1 MHASSI
7 LHHDLLG
14 WLGSRQ
20 ESPMALSSKAAPPLT
35 SAAVFQQYQD
45 RIYRYILRLVRDEG
59 EAEDLTQ
66 ETFLRAHRQLDAL
79 QDAAALTVW
88 LYRIATHVCY
98 DRFRQ
103 ASYRHPAKSLDVTAE
118 ESPDSGDG
126 QYADTRGPRL
136 DQVIEQGEMSACVQG
151 FLEELSDDYRMVVLL
166 HDLHEMTNP
175 EIVQMLGCS
184 LETVK
189 IRLHRARRKL
199 KAALAARCELS
210 HDERGVLVCDRKPS
224 SQ

>member
-1 MHASSI
+1 M
-7 LHHDLLG
+7 
-14 WLGSRQ
+14 
-20 ESPMALSSKAAPPLT
+20 SSKAAAHLT
-35 SAAVFQQYQD
+35 SAAVFRQYQD
-45 RIYRYILRLVRDEG
+45 RIYRYILRLVRDEH

-79 QDAAALTVW
+79 QESAALTVW

-103 ASYRHPAKSLDVTAE
+103 ASYRHPAKSLDVASE
-118 ESPDSGDG
+118 ESPDSGEG
-126 QYADTRGPRL
+126 QHADTRAPRL
-136 DQVIEQGEMSACVQG
+136 DQVIEQGEMSACVLG
-151 FLEELSDDYRMVVLL
+151 FLEDLSDDYRMVVLL

-175 EIVQMLGCS
+175 EIAQMLGCS

-199 KAALAARCELS
+199 KAALAAGCEFS
-210 HDERGVLVCDRKPS
+210 HDERGVLVCDRKPP

>member
-1 MHASSI
+1 
-7 LHHDLLG
+7 
-14 WLGSRQ
+14 
-20 ESPMALSSKAAPPLT
+20 MALSSRAAALVT
-35 SAAVFQQYQD
+35 SAAVFQQYRD
-45 RIYRYILRLVRDEG
+45 RIYRYILRLVRDEH

-79 QDAAALTVW
+79 QDPAALTVW

-103 ASYRHPAKSLDVTAE
+103 ASYRHPVASLDVASE
-118 ESPDSGDG
+118 ESSDAGDG
-126 QYADTRGPRL
+126 QPADTRAPRL
-136 DQVIEQGEMSACVQG
+136 DQVIEQGEMSECVRG

-175 EIVQMLGCS
+175 EIAQMLGCS

-199 KAALAARCELS
+199 KAALAGGCDFS